1 MTIPEDV
8 ISVLAHWVFVEL
20 FYFLVILPTTIDG
33 GWKNYDWKTFIWLS
47 IISSSMILL
56 MYILGN
62 FT

>member
-8 ISVLAHWVFVEL
+8 ISGFVYWVCMEI
-20 FYFLVILPTTIDG
+20 FYFIIILPTTLDG